1 MMLDVPIRGVWG
13 IRMQLYA
20 CFKYVSTACCLVTLF
35 SSTAWSAVSKMG
47 EIAIF
52 NELVGWTNVGA
63 AKLDTEKILKTK
75 FARKYQSLQ

>member
-1 MMLDVPIRGVWG
+1 MRKIVVL
-13 IRMQLYA
+13 LLF
-20 CFKYVSTACCLVTLF
+20 CSVTLF

-63 AKLDTEKILKTK
+63 AKLDTEK
-75 FARKYQSLQ
+75 Y